1 MDTIIKKLALL
12 LFVCF
17 CLTAQGQENIVDRL
31 NKTLG
36 VRLPAEYEVRVKTFV
51 DTNSVMKDEDAA
63 AFTEQYITKEMG
75 TDWNIDKQNQL
86 LFIWHYIYKQVTDK
100 DLYIGN
106 GGNTQLE
113 SDFNNRG
120 VNIRIRVGGER
131 YKNEIIAYMKQL
143 SAEAQQRSAEAQQRS
158 AEAQQRSAEAQQR
171 SEEAKQRSEE
181 AKQRSEEAIKSI
193 MHTDSLWIKNHME
206 KFYNTYKEAPEIV
219 RPEDISFMKNSAK
232 EIIASCKKH
241 NIDYRAIL
249 LKEVGDEK
257 KVEAILKFYGVE

>member
-12 LFVCF
+12 LFVCL

-36 VRLPAEYEVRVKTFV
+36 VRLPAEYEVMVKTFV
-51 DTNSVMKDEDAA
+51 DTNTVMKNKHAA
-63 AFTEQYITKEMG
+63 AFTEQYIVKEMG

-120 VNIRIRVGGER
+120 VNIRIRAGGVR

-143 SAEAQQRSAEAQQRS
+143 SAEAQQRSA
-158 AEAQQRSAEAQQR
+158 
-171 SEEAKQRSEE
+171 E

>member
-1 MDTIIKKLALL
+1 MDTVIKKLALL

-17 CLTAQGQENIVDRL
+17 CLTAHGQENIVDRL

-36 VRLPAEYEVRVKTFV
+36 VRLPAEYEVKVKNFV
-51 DTNSVMKDEDAA
+51 NTNNVMKDEDAA
-63 AFTEQYITKEMG
+63 AFTEQYIVKEMG

-113 SDFNNRG
+113 NDFNNRG
-120 VNIRIRVGGER
+120 INIRIRAGGQK
-131 YKNEIIAYMKQL
+131 YKNEIIAYMNQL

-158 AEAQQRSAEAQQR
+158 AEAQQRSAEAKK
-171 SEEAKQRSEE
+171 E
-181 AKQRSEEAIKSI
+181 I
-193 MHTDSLWIKNHME
+193 MRLDSLWLKEDMM
-206 KFYNTYKEAPEIV
+206 KFYNIHKRNPSIVKQSEIDFMKEATQ
-219 RPEDISFMKNSAK
+219 KC
-232 EIIASCKKH
+232 IAQCKKY

-249 LKEVGDEK
+249 LKEVGDAK

>member
-12 LFVCF
+12 LFVCL

-36 VRLPAEYEVRVKTFV
+36 VRLPAEYEVKVKNFV
-51 DTNSVMKDEDAA
+51 DTNNVMKDEDAVS
-63 AFTEQYITKEMG
+63 FTEQYIVKEMG

-106 GGNTQLE
+106 DGNTQLE

-143 SAEAQQRSAEAQQRS
+143 SAEARQQSAEYDRRIA
-158 AEAQQRSAEAQQR
+158 
-171 SEEAKQRSEE
+171 
-181 AKQRSEEAIKSI
+181 EAIKEI
-193 MHTDSLWIKNHME
+193 MRLDSVWVGNNMKE
-206 KFYNTYKEAPEIV
+206 FYNIYKENPSIVKQNEI
-219 RPEDISFMKNSAK
+219 DFMKK
-232 EIIASCKKH
+232 TTQERIAQCKKY

-249 LKEVGDEK
+249 LKEVGDKK
-257 KVEAILKFYGVE
+257 KVEAMLKFYGVE

>member
-12 LFVCF
+12 LFVCL

-36 VRLPAEYEVRVKTFV
+36 VRLPAEYEVKVKTFV
-51 DTNSVMKDEDAA
+51 DTNTVMKDEDAA
-63 AFTEQYITKEMG
+63 AFTEQYIVKEMG

-113 SDFNNRG
+113 NDFNNRG
-120 VNIRIRVGGER
+120 INIRIRAGGQK
-131 YKNEIIAYMKQL
+131 YKNEIIAYMNQL
-143 SAEAQQRSAEAQQRS
+143 SAEAQQRSAEAQQRL
-158 AEAQQRSAEAQQR
+158 EA
-171 SEEAKQRSEE
+171 
-181 AKQRSEEAIKSI
+181 AIKET
-193 MHTDSLWIKNHME
+193 MRLDSVMIRERMIE
-206 KFYNTYKEAPEIV
+206 FYEIFKRSPNV
-219 RPEDISFMKNSAK
+219 VKKEDIDFAK
-232 EIIASCKKH
+232 ESTQIIIADCKEN

-249 LKEVGDEK
+249 LKEVGDAK

>member
-36 VRLPAEYEVRVKTFV
+36 VRLPAEYEVKVKNFV
-51 DTNSVMKDEDAA
+51 NTNNVMKDEDAA

-113 SDFNNRG
+113 NDFNNRG
-120 VNIRIRVGGER
+120 INIRIRAGGQK
-131 YKNEIIAYMKQL
+131 YKNEIIAYMNQL
-143 SAEAQQRSAEAQQRS
+143 SAEARQQSAEARQQSAEYDRRMAEARQQS
-158 AEAQQRSAEAQQR
+158 AEARQQSAEAIKTIM
-171 SEEAKQRSEE
+171 KQDT
-181 AKQRSEEAIKSI
+181 I
-193 MHTDSLWIKNHME
+193 WIKERMVE
-206 KFYNTYKEAPEIV
+206 FYNIYNMNPNKIKK
-219 RPEDISFMKNSAK
+219 EDIDFAK
-232 EIIASCKKH
+232 ESTQIIIADCKKY

-257 KVEAILKFYGVE
+257 KVEAMLKFYGVE

>member
-113 SDFNNRG
+113 NDFNNRG
-120 VNIRIRVGGER
+120 INIRIRAGGQK

-143 SAEAQQRSAEAQQRS
+143 SAEARQQSAEARQQS
-158 AEAQQRSAEAQQR
+158 AEARQQSAEA
-171 SEEAKQRSEE
+171 
-181 AKQRSEEAIKSI
+181 IKEI
-193 MHTDSLWIKNHME
+193 MRLDSVWVGNNMKEL
-206 KFYNTYKEAPEIV
+206 YNIYKENPTIVKQNEI
-219 RPEDISFMKNSAK
+219 DFMKK
-232 EIIASCKKH
+232 TTQERIAQCKKY

-249 LKEVGDEK
+249 LKEVGDAK
-257 KVEAILKFYGVE
+257 KVEAMLKFYGVE

>member
-143 SAEAQQRSAEAQQRS
+143 SAEARQQSAEARQQSAEYDRRIAEARQQS
-158 AEAQQRSAEAQQR
+158 AEAIKTIM
-171 SEEAKQRSEE
+171 KQDT
-181 AKQRSEEAIKSI
+181 I
-193 MHTDSLWIKNHME
+193 WIKESMVE
-206 KFYNTYKEAPEIV
+206 FYNIYNMNPNIIKKE
-219 RPEDISFMKNSAK
+219 DLDFMMNSTQRF
-232 EIIASCKKH
+232 IAQCKKY

-249 LKEVGDEK
+249 LKEVGDAK

>member
-36 VRLPAEYEVRVKTFV
+36 VRLPAEYEVMVRNFV
-51 DTNSVMKDEDAA
+51 DTNYVMKDEDAA
-63 AFTEQYITKEMG
+63 AFTEQYSVKEMG

-113 SDFNNRG
+113 NDFNNRG
-120 VNIRIRVGGER
+120 INIRIRAGGQK
-131 YKNEIIAYMKQL
+131 YKNEIIAYMNQL
-143 SAEAQQRSAEAQQRS
+143 SAEARQQSAEYDRRMAEARQQSAEAIKTIM
-158 AEAQQRSAEAQQR
+158 
-171 SEEAKQRSEE
+171 KQDT
-181 AKQRSEEAIKSI
+181 I
-193 MHTDSLWIKNHME
+193 WIKERMVE
-206 KFYNTYKEAPEIV
+206 FYNIYNMNPNKIKK
-219 RPEDISFMKNSAK
+219 EDIDFAK
-232 EIIASCKKH
+232 ESTQIIIADCKKY

-257 KVEAILKFYGVE
+257 KVEAMLKFYGVE

>member
-36 VRLPAEYEVRVKTFV
+36 VRLPAEYEVKVKNFV
-51 DTNSVMKDEDAA
+51 NTNNVMKDEDAVS
-63 AFTEQYITKEMG
+63 FTEQYIVKEMG

-106 GGNTQLE
+106 DGNTQLE

-143 SAEAQQRSAEAQQRS
+143 SAEARQQSAEAIKETMRLDSVSIRKHMIEFYEIFKRS
-158 AEAQQRSAEAQQR
+158 
-171 SEEAKQRSEE
+171 
-181 AKQRSEEAIKSI
+181 
-193 MHTDSLWIKNHME
+193 
-206 KFYNTYKEAPEIV
+206 PEIV
-219 RPEDISFMKNSAK
+219 KQSDIAVMRKSTQK
-232 EIIASCKKH
+232 IIADCKKN

-257 KVEAILKFYGVE
+257 KVEAMLKFYGVE